1 MKNLIANIKSDRSL
15 LIGIIYVIFICSLA
29 GIVNYYNKELADLG
43 WISTPLP
50 YAVWTLLYLPLVYFT
65 IKRKWRIKD
74 FGFKLNVESII
85 LSIIIIVFF
94 VFFKTETIKNN
105 LSFTKIISEA
115 FARTG
120 EEVFFRGFV
129 YLLIIKLF
137 SDKKHISVWA
147 IILSS
152 IIFTVVHTQP
162 GREFVGL
169 SLFISVVGLLAI
181 PRWLTNSI
189 LPCVVIHLLMNSS
202 LITALI
208 GIMIFLI
215 IIFIGLIRGENVI
228 ESTSISKKVN
238 EYSK

>member
-1 MKNLIANIKSDRSL
+1 MKSLIANIKSDRSL
-15 LIGIIYVIFICSLA
+15 LIGIIYVIFICSVGGL
-29 GIVNYYNKELADLG
+29 VNHYNEELADIG
-43 WISTPLP
+43 WISTLLP
-50 YAVWTLLYLPLVYFT
+50 YVIWTLLYLPLVYFVA
-65 IKRKWRIKD
+65 KGRWNIKD
-74 FGFKLNVESII
+74 FGFKLNIESII
-85 LSIIIIVFF
+85 LSIIIILFF
-94 VFFKTETIKNN
+94 AFFKTETIKNN
-105 LSFTKIISEA
+105 LYFTKIISEA

-137 SDKKHISVWA
+137 SGKKHISIWA

-152 IIFTVVHTQP
+152 IIFAVIHTQP
-162 GREFVGL
+162 GREFAGL
-169 SLFISVVGLLAI
+169 SLFITVVGLLAI

-202 LITALI
+202 LITAVI

-228 ESTSISKKVN
+228 ELTSIGKKVN